1 MADDDETTEPAPD
14 RLDRLE
20 TTVERIAET
29 VKSLV
34 KGTGPAAKAHAGAQQ
49 AVEGHL
55 AAPADVESQVAAALA
70 ERDRKAQEDALHAD
84 VGSLKET
91 VAGLTEKPPEQPQR
105 RVEKIMGW
113 GK

>member
-1 MADDDETTEPAPD
+1 MADDDETTTEDTPTLRELADKVD
-14 RLDRLE
+14 R
-20 TTVERIAET
+20 VIET
-29 VKSLV
+29 VGQLV
-34 KGTGPAAKAHAGAQQ
+34 RGTGPAAKAHAGAQQ

-91 VAGLTEKPPEQPQR
+91 VKGLAEKPPEQPQR

-113 GK
+113 GT

>member
-1 MADDDETTEPAPD
+1 VD
-14 RLDRLE
+14 
-20 TTVERIAET
+20 RIAET
-29 VKSLV
+29 VKALV
-34 KGTGPAAKAHAGAQQ
+34 QGKGPAAPAHAGAER

-91 VAGLTEKPPEQPQR
+91 VAGLAEKPPEQPQR
-105 RVEKIMGW
+105 RIERVMGW

>member
-1 MADDDETTEPAPD
+1 MADDDETPAPD

-29 VKSLV
+29 VSQLV

-91 VAGLTEKPPEQPQR
+91 VAGLAEKPPEQPQR